1 VGWGGVNESPVPAV
15 VATPHNVAHGIQAV
29 PRDGTGENALTS
41 GWNFRGIDP
50 GEELPDIDTSVPHS
64 ARIYDYILGGK
75 DNFAADRQAAA
86 KALGANPHLA
96 TGMRENRALMRR
108 MTAYLAGEAGIRQFL
123 DIGTGLP
130 TSPNMHEIAQSLR
143 PDSRVLY
150 VDNDPIVL
158 THARALLTSNSAGAT
173 AYIHADLRQP
183 EQILSDPRLT
193 DTLDLSEPVA
203 LMLFGVLHFIPD
215 EDDPYGIVARLLAAL
230 PSGSY
235 LAVQHPTGDF
245 YPAGV
250 GAQGSYRNAGIPFQ
264 YRTRAEFER
273 FVAGLELVPPG
284 LAPMVEWRA
293 EDEAQPRPSAA
304 EAGAYAALGRKP

>member
-1 VGWGGVNESPVPAV
+1 
-15 VATPHNVAHGIQAV
+15 
-29 PRDGTGENALTS
+29 LTS
-41 GWNFRGIDP
+41 DWNFRGIES
-50 GEELPDIDTSVPHS
+50 GEELPDIDTTVAHS

-86 KALGANPHLA
+86 QALAATPNLA

-108 MTAYLAGEAGIRQFL
+108 MTAFLAAEAGIRQFL

-143 PDSRVLY
+143 PDSRILY

-158 THARALLTSNSAGAT
+158 THARALLTSNAGGST

-183 EQILSDPRLT
+183 AKILADPRLLE
-193 DTLDLSEPVA
+193 TLDLSEPVA
-203 LMLFGVLHFIPD
+203 LMMFGVLHFIPD
-215 EDDPYGIVARLLAAL
+215 EDDPYGIVAQLLAAL

-235 LAVQHPTGDF
+235 LAAQHPTRDF
-245 YPAGV
+245 YPDGV

-284 LAPMVEWRA
+284 LVPMIEWRA
-293 EDEAQPRPSAA
+293 ENEPGPRPPVTKAS
-304 EAGAYAALGRKP
+304 AYAALGRKP

>member
-1 VGWGGVNESPVPAV
+1 MIAM
-15 VATPHNVAHGIQAV
+15 
-29 PRDGTGENALTS
+29 S
-41 GWNFRGIDP
+41 GWDFRGIDP
-50 GEELPDIDTSVPHS
+50 GEQLPDIDTSVAHS

-75 DNFAADRQAAA
+75 DNFEADRRAAEA
-86 KALGANPHLA
+86 AIRANPALA

-108 MTAYLAGEAGIRQFL
+108 MTAYLAAEAGIRQFL

-143 PDSRVLY
+143 PDSRIVY

-158 THARALLTSNSAGAT
+158 THARALLTSNAEGAT

-183 EQILSDPRLT
+183 EKILSDPKLI

-203 LMLFGVLHFIPD
+203 LMMFGVLHFIPD
-215 EDDPYGIVARLLAAL
+215 EDDAYGIVRRLLTAL
-230 PSGSY
+230 PGGSY
-235 LAVQHPTGDF
+235 LAVQHPTRDF
-245 YPAGV
+245 YAAGV
-250 GAQGSYRNAGIPFQ
+250 GADRSYRSAGIPFQ

-273 FVAGLELVPPG
+273 FVDGLELVPPG
-284 LAPMVEWRA
+284 LVPMIEWRA
-293 EDEAQPRPSAA
+293 EDEPGPRPAVA

>member
-1 VGWGGVNESPVPAV
+1 M
-15 VATPHNVAHGIQAV
+15 
-29 PRDGTGENALTS
+29 TS
-41 GWNFRGIDP
+41 DWDFRGIDP
-50 GEELPDIDTSVPHS
+50 GEELPDIDTTVPHS

-86 KALGANPHLA
+86 KALGANPNMA

-108 MTAYLAGEAGIRQFL
+108 MTAFLAGEAGIRQFL

-130 TSPNMHEIAQSLR
+130 TRPNMHEIAQSLR

-158 THARALLTSNSAGAT
+158 THARALLTSNSEGST

-183 EQILSDPRLT
+183 DKILSDPRLAE
-193 DTLDLSEPVA
+193 TLDLSEPVA

-215 EDDPYGIVARLLAAL
+215 EADPYAIVDRLFAAL
-230 PSGSY
+230 PGGSY
-235 LAVQHPTGDF
+235 LAVQHPTRDF
-245 YPAGV
+245 YPEGV
-250 GAQGSYRNAGIPFQ
+250 GAQGSYRNAGISFQ

-284 LAPMVEWRA
+284 LVPMVDWRA
-293 EDEAQPRPSAA
+293 DGEAQPRPSAA